1 MNRPWIR
8 LTLVLVIFAVAFLT
22 LTVASY
28 RRESATVDEPQHVVG
43 GYIAWKLHDYRV
55 APEHPPFLRMWATLP
70 LLAMSE
76 IKLDT
81 NSVYWLKGDQWR
93 FCREFLFQDNDAD
106 QLLFRARFM
115 IALLSR
121 TPS

>member
-81 NSVYWLKGDQWR
+81 NGLPGIYRLGGSLRGLRTQSTS
-93 FCREFLFQDNDAD
+93 EPA
-106 QLLFRARFM
+106 A
-115 IALLSR
+115 IA
-121 TPS
+121 